1 MSDAIKTYP
10 VTLKCGA
17 DASTLAELVE
27 IKEFPDLGGAP
38 DMLEKT
44 TMKDSMQTYV
54 MGIQSLS
61 ALEFV
66 ANYNKA
72 DYDAVKAK
80 ANTHQLY
87 CLEFG
92 TAGADGQFFWWGEH
106 TAWPV
111 GTGTNSIVDMRIACA
126 PSTAVAE
133 GVVPEDPS
141 NKVPSSVT
149 TLNTSN
155 ATVITLIDN
164 SVNAAI
170 TVAAGTKAAGLLAAL
185 KSTDGSNQTYSV
197 TDAVGDGK
205 TGTDVLVTTDLLNV
219 TAEDNTTAQY
229 DITVSA

>member
-1 MSDAIKTYP
+1 MSDAVTTYP
-10 VTLKCGA
+10 VTLKCGSSQA
-17 DASTLAELVE
+17 TLAELAE
-27 IKEFPDLGGAP
+27 IKDFSDLGGAP
-38 DMLEKT
+38 EMLDKS
-44 TMKDSMQTYV
+44 TMKDKTKTFKK
-54 MGIQSLS
+54 GIQSAS
-61 ALEFV
+61 AIDFTV
-66 ANYNKA
+66 NYNLP
-72 DYDAVKAK
+72 DYQKVKA
-80 ANTHQLY
+80 AADTHQLY

-92 TAGADGQFFWWGEH
+92 EGGVDGVHYWWGEH
-106 TAWPV
+106 SAWLAGGAV
-111 GTGTNSIVDMRIACA
+111 NAIVDIKISCA
-126 PSTAVAE
+126 PATEVLE

-164 SVNAAI
+164 SVNTAI